1 VLTVCVILLLDN
13 TSATEAAEW
22 GLLAY
27 LSAEGGLEADAE
39 RYWHVLLNAASAGT
53 CDVAVQIDGAGA
65 AARWAAAAHGDAVWA
80 PLGPT
85 DMTASGSLT
94 DFLAWAAEHLDSR
107 DYALIVLGH
116 GSGLATLSPERS
128 GIATDGGSAR
138 SLGVAELAGAIDR
151 SGLAPLELVSL
162 EACYGSSLEVA
173 WALRDVSR
181 YMVGSPGEVC
191 SPGLPWADAIRALPG
206 LPDGQALGR
215 ELCLAHDGPLV
226 CVDLGKLDVVCERLA
241 GLTNVVLTD
250 IEEHSP
256 SLRLVRSRTR
266 SWGYRDEMCD
276 AAGLA
281 ALLGAHAATVE
292 AADAAVGLRV
302 ALEGAV
308 CARSRTLGDSMSL
321 GVGLFFPA
329 TWEPVPAGY
338 AGMYELAADARW
350 GELLEQHY
358 RASGRDLIR

>member
-1 VLTVCVILLLDN
+1 MLTVCVILLLDN

-39 RYWHVLLNAASAGT
+39 RYWRVLLEAASAGT

-65 AARWAAAAHGDAVWA
+65 AARWAAPAHNGTVWA

-85 DMTASGSLT
+85 DMTAHGSLT
-94 DFLAWAAEHLDSR
+94 EFLTWAAERLASR
-107 DYALIVLGH
+107 HYALIVLGH

-128 GIATDGGSAR
+128 GIATDGGSGR

-162 EACYGSSLEVA
+162 EACYGGSLEVA
-173 WALRDVSR
+173 WALRDMSR
-181 YMVGSPGEVC
+181 YMVGSPAEVY
-191 SPGLPWADAIRALPG
+191 SPGLPWPDVIRALPG

-215 ELCLAHDGPLV
+215 ELCLAHDGALV
-226 CVDLGKLDVVCERLA
+226 CIDLGKLDAVSERLA
-241 GLTNVVLTD
+241 GVTNVILSD
-250 IEEHSP
+250 IDEHSP
-256 SLRLVRSRTR
+256 SLRLVRSRTQ

-281 ALLGAHAATVE
+281 ALLGTHAATVE
-292 AADAAVGLRV
+292 AADAAVELRA

-308 CARSRTLGDSMSL
+308 CARSRAPGDRMSL
-321 GVGLFFPA
+321 GMGLFFPA
-329 TWEPVPAGY
+329 AWEPVPAGY
-338 AGMYELAADARW
+338 AGMYELAADTRW

>member
-1 VLTVCVILLLDN
+1 MLAVCVILLLDN

-39 RYWHVLLNAASAGT
+39 GYWRVLLDAASAGT

-65 AARWAAAAHGDAVWA
+65 AARWAVPAHGDGVWV

-85 DMTASGSLT
+85 DMTEGESLT
-94 DFLAWAAEHLDSR
+94 EFLAWAAERLGSR

-128 GIATDGGSAR
+128 GIATDGGSAG
-138 SLGVAELAGAIDR
+138 SLGVAELAAAIDH

-162 EACYGSSLEVA
+162 EACYGGSLEVA

-181 YMVGSPGEVC
+181 YMVGSPAEVY
-191 SPGLPWADAIRALPG
+191 SPGLPWADALRALPG
-206 LPDGQALGR
+206 LPDGQALGT
-215 ELCLAHDGPLV
+215 ELCLAHEGPLV
-226 CVDLGKLDVVCERLA
+226 CVDLGKLDAVSERLA
-241 GLTNVVLTD
+241 GVTNVILSEID
-250 IEEHSP
+250 EHSP
-256 SLRLVRSRTR
+256 SLRLVRSRAR
-266 SWGYRDEMCD
+266 SWGYKDEMCD
-276 AAGLA
+276 VGGLA
-281 ALLGAHAATVE
+281 ALLGAHAATAE
-292 AADAAVGLRV
+292 AADAAVGLRA
-302 ALEGAV
+302 ALNEAV
-308 CARSRTLGDSMSL
+308 CARSRAPGDPMSL

-329 TWEPVPAGY
+329 AWEPVPAGY
-338 AGMYELAADARW
+338 AGMYELAADTRW